1 MTERVVITSP
11 AHAAS
16 FAMYLAPTLVGGLY
30 ILAAETPK
38 AMGEILGV
46 PAAMAGL
53 LGMAVFGAGAIFAI
67 FVAARMSDPSNA
79 LLAELYALVG
89 LAVSVGIYF
98 MSIITLYEMA
108 EIRAPFAYTLAN
120 LLGLLGRAATVVI
133 ELVKI
138 RRVRRAV
145 DPLLEG

>member
-16 FAMYLAPTLVGGLY
+16 FAMYLGPALVGSLY
-30 ILAAETPK
+30 IVAAETPK

-79 LLAELYALVG
+79 LLAELSALLG
-89 LAVSVGIYF
+89 LVVSVGLYF
-98 MSIITLYEMA
+98 VSLNALYEMSS
-108 EIRAPFAYTLAN
+108 IRATFAYALAN
-120 LLGLLGRAATVVI
+120 LLGLLGRAATVLI
-133 ELVKI
+133 ELVRI

-145 DPLLEG
+145 EPMREG

>member
-1 MTERVVITSP
+1 MSERVVITSP

-16 FAMYLAPTLVGGLY
+16 FAMYLAPALVGSLY
-30 ILAAETPK
+30 IVAAETPK
-38 AMGEILGV
+38 AMGEIIGG

-67 FVAARMSDPSNA
+67 FVAARMADPSNA

-89 LAVSVGIYF
+89 LVVSAGLYF
-98 MSIITLYEMA
+98 ISLNALYEMSS
-108 EIRAPFAYTLAN
+108 IRATFSYALAN

-138 RRVRRAV
+138 RRVRRSV
-145 DPLLEG
+145 DPLREG